1 MTPRRRA
8 VLQFTVLLVVAI
20 VLVVL
25 FPAVFRFVEMA
36 ARELRYM
43 WWLVLLLA
51 LACWLIWGVSRK
63 PKK

>member
-8 VLQFTVLLVVAI
+8 VLQFTVLIAVAI

-25 FPAVFRFVEMA
+25 FPATFRFVEMA

-63 PKK
+63 SKK

>member
-51 LACWLIWGVSRK
+51 LACWLIWGVGRK
-63 PKK
+63 PKQ

>member
-8 VLQFTVLLVVAI
+8 IIQFG
-20 VLVVL
+20 VLVAVVGLLFAL

-36 ARELRYM
+36 AIELRYM
-43 WWLVLLLA
+43 WWLVLLAA
-51 LACWLIWGVSRK
+51 LGCWLVWGVGRK

>member
-8 VLQFTVLLVVAI
+8 VWQLAVLIGVAI

-25 FPAVFRFVEMA
+25 FPAAFRFVEAA

-43 WWLVLLLA
+43 WWLILLVA
-51 LACWLIWGVSRK
+51 LACWLIWGVGKK
-63 PKK
+63 PKE

>member
-51 LACWLIWGVSRK
+51 LACWLIWGVGKK
-63 PKK
+63 PKQ